1 MIAVLRKISFISE
14 KKDKEDN
21 HVCTVLHKWNLLWK
35 LMPRIFYH
43 THTHTHHICACMH
56 THIYQHTNTHTYIL
70 YNMWPKTY
78 ASGQD
83 SGNYFI
89 VYK

>member
-43 THTHTHHICACMH
+43 THTHTHTTYVHAC
-56 THIYQHTNTHTYIL
+56 THTYTNTQTHTHTYYITCDL
-70 YNMWPKTY
+70 KHMPVDKTLEII
-78 ASGQD
+78 S
-83 SGNYFI
+83 
-89 VYK
+89 